1 MRAAQHRR
9 FRVRHLAFERVN
21 MGPHQRLGEYHV
33 VLGSLSL
40 HIVPKKTRHAALAF
54 AVDGVGDAEPLFVK
68 PKRPFFRVI
77 VDADAPVRSC
87 QEVDMMAEREPGA
100 AHSRAGFL
108 QEIREACPILHS

>member
-1 MRAAQHRR
+1 MRMARKMGGHREP
-9 FRVRHLAFERVN
+9 VADAV
-21 MGPHQRLGEYHV
+21 PARLGEYHV

-100 AHSRAGFL
+100 AHSRACFL
-108 QEIREACPILHS
+108 QEIRDRKSTRLNSSH

>member
-1 MRAAQHRR
+1 MRMARKMGGHREP
-9 FRVRHLAFERVN
+9 VADAV
-21 MGPHQRLGEYHV
+21 PARLGEYHV

-77 VDADAPVRSC
+77 VDADCSATAAPVSN
-87 QEVDMMAEREPGA
+87 P
-100 AHSRAGFL
+100 SLPPNSPRAPA
-108 QEIREACPILHS
+108 RPVSPATHAPNAVVAS